1 VVRLL
6 RRLLCAVLMVW
17 QPMNFAAAVSMT
29 LPTMSF
35 RGPLAAFE
43 LMAHGL
49 VAALSASAGWALWH
63 SRPHGPNLA
72 ILALSA
78 MAGVSVQSLY
88 WSTLPSQ
95 VQPGT
100 EFPLALLALAHATF
114 WIGFLFKTSHCFT
127 ASHREDELSNHIA

>member
-1 VVRLL
+1 
-6 RRLLCAVLMVW
+6 
-17 QPMNFAAAVSMT
+17 MNFAAAVNLT

-43 LMAHGL
+43 LFVHGL
-49 VAALSASAGWALWH
+49 VAALSVAAGLALWH

-72 ILALSA
+72 ILASSA
-78 MAGVSVQSLY
+78 MAAVSVQSLY

-100 EFPLALLALAHATF
+100 ELALALFALANAAF
-114 WIGFLFKTSHCFT
+114 WIGLLYKTSHGFKTSDHK
-127 ASHREDELSNHIA
+127 DELSNHIA